1 MGQTIASLDQLLDLL
16 LLCAQRVD
24 NQLFIVDGV
33 DECVDSHEF
42 VKGIFK
48 NLEGSTIKLLLF
60 SRPDVKHLSKIT

>member
-1 MGQTIASLDQLLDLL
+1 MGQTIASLDQLLDPL

-24 NQLFIVDGV
+24 NQLLIVDGV

-48 NLEGSTIKLLLF
+48 ILEGSQ
-60 SRPDVKHLSKIT
+60 SA